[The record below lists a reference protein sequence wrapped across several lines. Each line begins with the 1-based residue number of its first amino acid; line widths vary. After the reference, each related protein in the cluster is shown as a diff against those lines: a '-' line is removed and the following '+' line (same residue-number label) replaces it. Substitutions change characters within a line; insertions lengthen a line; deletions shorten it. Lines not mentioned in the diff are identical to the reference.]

1 MEKGHLSIGDL
12 YLEVTR
18 RCNMQCEHC
27 LRGNAQAVDMSR
39 ETVDKIFDLC
49 DDISYIT
56 FTGGEPSL
64 NLPLIDYVFK
74 KCKEKW
80 GFIPPFFL
88 ATNGMKNQ
96 VELASLL
103 LRAYAYV
110 DESEKECCS
119 VALSVDTFHDM
130 FYQVETNYLKG
141 LSFYSN
147 CKEHDLTKGVDTS
160 TLLNMGRA
168 KENGLAEE
176 NNPNRNQSLTPELQC
191 SFYKDSVFVESLGVT
206 ALNEVVS
213 ECDYS
218 YDMAAEN
225 RVCMLDELEEYLLK
239 YAEEESD

>member
-1 MEKGHLSIGDL
+1 MKNRHLSIGDL

-18 RCNMQCEHC
+18 RCNMKCEHC
-27 LRGNAQAVDMSR
+27 LRGDAQAVDMSR

-49 DDISYIT
+49 DDISSIT

-64 NLPLIDYVFK
+64 NLPLIDYVFE

-80 GFIPPFFL
+80 GYIPPFFI

-110 DESEKECCS
+110 EEKECCS
-119 VALSVDTFHDM
+119 VALSVDTFHDA
-130 FYQVETNYLKG
+130 FYQVETNFLKG
-141 LSFYSN
+141 LSFYSD

-160 TLLNMGRA
+160 FLLNMGRA

-176 NNPNRNQSLTPELQC
+176 DNPYRNQSLQPKLQC
-191 SFYKDSVFVESLGVT
+191 DFYDDTVFVESFCVT

-225 RVCMLDELEEYLLK
+225 RVCMLDELEEHLLK
-239 YAEEESD
+239 CEEEANVN